1 MARHHIAPVIYF
13 ARPVVNTA
21 PNSVSSEKPVLSV
34 VVPVYQ
40 EEESIPR
47 FLDRLRPVLQQ
58 ITPDYE
64 IIFVMDPSDDRT
76 EEVILEAIQED
87 PRIRLIVMTRR
98 WGQPACTMAG
108 IEACS
113 GDACVVIDVDLQ
125 DPPELI
131 PEMYRK
137 WKEEGYDVVYAQRRS
152 RKGETIPKRIV
163 SWLGYWLIERISEVR
178 IPRNTGDFR
187 LMDRKVVERL
197 KELKETHGFL
207 RGLVAYVG
215 YRQTA
220 VLYDRDERHGG
231 RSKYNQLTG
240 SLRIGLN
247 GVVAFS
253 TKPLALATTLGFVT
267 AGTSALLALVYVGQ
281 KLFTGQPVATGISPI
296 ILLVTFIGG
305 VQLICLGIMGEY
317 IGRIYEEV
325 RQRPKY
331 MIARKVNF
339 PEEK

>member
-1 MARHHIAPVIYF
+1 MTQEIPRQTSA
-13 ARPVVNTA
+13 N
-21 PNSVSSEKPVLSV
+21 KPLLSV

-40 EEESIPR
+40 EEQTVGP
-47 FLDRLRPVLQQ
+47 FLQRLEPVMEH
-58 ITPDYE
+58 ISPNYE
-64 IIFVMDPSDDRT
+64 IIFVLDPGRDRT
-76 EEVILEAIQED
+76 EEIIREAIRRN
-87 PRIRLIVMTRR
+87 PRIRLLIMTRR

-108 IEACS
+108 LEASS
-113 GDACVVIDVDLQ
+113 GEACVVIDVDLQ

-131 PEMYRK
+131 PELVRK

-152 RKGETIPKRIV
+152 RKGETLPKRLV
-163 SWLGYWLIERISEVR
+163 SWVGYWVIERISEVR

-197 KELKETHGFL
+197 KELRETHGFL

-215 YRQTA
+215 YRQTS
-220 VLYDRDERHGG
+220 VLYDRDERKGG
-231 RSKYNQLTG
+231 RSKYSQITG

-253 TKPLALATTLGFVT
+253 TKPLVLATTLGFVT
-267 AGTSALLALVYVGQ
+267 AGASALVSLVYVGR
-281 KLFTGQPVATGISPI
+281 KLISGEAVGTGISPI
-296 ILLVTFIGG
+296 ILLVTFMGG

-317 IGRIYEEV
+317 IGRIYEEA

-331 MIARKVNF
+331 MIAEKVNF
-339 PEEK
+339 PGTS